1 MATCASP
8 ALVSPGNAHTGKHKG
23 SWGHGPLPS
32 PVSLP
37 LGGSALLV
45 KRVTALPLWAFPVIT
60 ERDCHRD
67 ESNRQTHLHP
77 VHGTSMRLDSSMLG
91 SAQAAEAKKPCLA
104 GGRLLAEPF
113 QRPKRSW
120 VIWFIF
126 DRSQKVDKACED
138 SSERKF
144 GLERMYSARV

>member
-1 MATCASP
+1 MHTLGSTKEAGAMA
-8 ALVSPGNAHTGKHKG
+8 
-23 SWGHGPLPS
+23 

-67 ESNRQTHLHP
+67 ESNRQTPSAPSAARPCAWIVQL
-77 VHGTSMRLDSSMLG
+77 LG
-91 SAQAAEAKKPCLA
+91 SAQAAEAKKPCPA
-104 GGRLLAEPF
+104 GGRLVAEPL
-113 QRPKRSW
+113 QCPKRSW

-126 DRSQKVDKACED
+126 DRSQKVDKARED
-138 SSERKF
+138 SGERKF
-144 GLERMYSARV
+144 GL